1 MVLYIIQLFLVLTR
15 CLGFISRF
23 TVDFSERFTP
33 AGYRGE
39 EVWVRTFFHLISVI
53 IQQRYPYPVSRKKD
67 TIGTFFHLISVIIQ
81 QRYPYPVSRKKD
93 TIGTFFHLISVI
105 IQQRYPYPVSRKKD
119 TNILPIQCNY
129 STIGDFSNTHVFKFT
144 FTYTGNN
151 LIQMFCSCGCI
162 AF

>member
-1 MVLYIIQLFLVLTR
+1 MVLSIIQLFLVLTR
-15 CLGFISRF
+15 CLRFISRF

-33 AGYRGE
+33 AGYSGE

-93 TIGTFFHLISVI
+93 T
-105 IQQRYPYPVSRKKD
+105 
-119 TNILPIQCNY
+119 NILPVQCNY
-129 STIGDFSNTHVFKFT
+129 STIGFFLHTC
-144 FTYTGNN
+144 
-151 LIQMFCSCGCI
+151 IQIYFYI
-162 AF
+162 YR

>member
-1 MVLYIIQLFLVLTR
+1 MVLSIIQLFLVLTR
-15 CLGFISRF
+15 CLRFISRF

-33 AGYRGE
+33 AGYSGE

-81 QRYPYPVSRKKD
+81 QRY
-93 TIGTFFHLISVI
+93 L
-105 IQQRYPYPVSRKKD
+105 YPVSRKKD

-129 STIGDFSNTHVFKFT
+129 STIVFFSNTHVFKFT

-151 LIQMFCSCGCI
+151 LIQMFCSCGCLC
-162 AF
+162 F

>member
-39 EVWVRTFFHLISVI
+39 EVWVR
-53 IQQRYPYPVSRKKD
+53 
-67 TIGTFFHLISVIIQ
+67 
-81 QRYPYPVSRKKD
+81 
-93 TIGTFFHLISVI
+93 TFFHLISVI

-162 AF
+162 AFWESVKSKEKTEDLLYKKLFDRLIIQT